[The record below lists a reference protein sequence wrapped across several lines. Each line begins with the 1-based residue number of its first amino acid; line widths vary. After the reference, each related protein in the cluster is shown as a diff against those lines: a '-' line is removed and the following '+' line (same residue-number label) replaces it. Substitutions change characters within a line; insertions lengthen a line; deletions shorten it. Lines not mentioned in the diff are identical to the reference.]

1 MRKRRRIRWLLTPL
15 IWLKNILDHEWWAD
29 FIGELNKA
37 SKTHKGQADRLT
49 TILSV
54 LKGANKDG

>member
-1 MRKRRRIRWLLTPL
+1 MEKGTESKITK
-15 IWLKNILDHEWWAD
+15 I
-29 FIGELNKA
+29 IGELNKA

-54 LKGANKDG
+54 LKGANKAVSYPHLTLPTTPYV

>member
-1 MRKRRRIRWLLTPL
+1 MEKGKENKINK
-15 IWLKNILDHEWWAD
+15 IIV
-29 FIGELNKA
+29 ELNKA

>member
-1 MRKRRRIRWLLTPL
+1 MVAWRTYQRLMEKGTESKITK
-15 IWLKNILDHEWWAD
+15 I
-29 FIGELNKA
+29 IGELNKA

>member
-1 MRKRRRIRWLLTPL
+1 MEKGTESKITK
-15 IWLKNILDHEWWAD
+15 I
-29 FIGELNKA
+29 IGELHNA

-54 LKGANKDG
+54 LKGASKNG

>member
-1 MRKRRRIRWLLTPL
+1 MKQGRECIITKI
-15 IWLKNILDHEWWAD
+15 
-29 FIGELNKA
+29 IGELNKA

-54 LKGANKDG
+54 LKGANKNG

>member
-1 MRKRRRIRWLLTPL
+1 MHGYMEDLLETDEQGTESK
-15 IWLKNILDHEWWAD
+15 ITKI
-29 FIGELNKA
+29 IGELNKA